1 MPAPC
6 VIFIWRRRKKSSSLG
21 DVRRPPP
28 TRTRPLATG
37 ADPVGRTRLAR
48 GATSGLEGDVVG
60 WTPRA
65 ERETKCRTVGIGQTD
80 ARGNLKKPAPATRD
94 PDRRGTTLTPVPA
107 FPSRISTLTQVADAR
122 RGAMKTPRAAPRRT
136 RDTSSINTKR
146 CARARE
152 RTPRTPAAKIFSSRP
167 PLSSVAHPR
176 VRPFP
181 FSRRR
186 PAEREL
192 GAHIRPL
199 GARHRRAQRRA
210 GDAVGPHRA
219 GNVRRPR
226 ARQSAG
232 RAR

>member
-94 PDRRGTTLTPVPA
+94 PDRRGTTLTVVP
-107 FPSRISTLTQVADAR
+107 PSPL
-122 RGAMKTPRAAPRRT
+122 
-136 RDTSSINTKR
+136 
-146 CARARE
+146 E
-152 RTPRTPAAKIFSSRP
+152 SR
-167 PLSSVAHPR
+167 L
-176 VRPFP
+176 
-181 FSRRR
+181 
-186 PAEREL
+186 
-192 GAHIRPL
+192 
-199 GARHRRAQRRA
+199 
-210 GDAVGPHRA
+210 
-219 GNVRRPR
+219 
-226 ARQSAG
+226 
-232 RAR
+232 